1 MTTPIPES
9 RGIRK
14 SVQKKGR
21 LGLKGDM
28 RVKIERRCNSTY
40 IPISSFTMHS
50 VAGDTIRVI
59 LCFSV
64 PVSLDIS
71 PDARRMVGYLCKILT
86 IVYAAPVSAKSSV
99 CISFVFLS
107 HRKITYA

>member
-40 IPISSFTMHS
+40 IPISSFTMHP
-50 VAGDTIRVI
+50 VAGDNISHSLFLRACVFRYFSRRQANGGIPLQDSHNCIRGSGEREV
-59 LCFSV
+59 LR
-64 PVSLDIS
+64 LYQL
-71 PDARRMVGYLCKILT
+71 R
-86 IVYAAPVSAKSSV
+86 
-99 CISFVFLS
+99 VFEP
-107 HRKITYA
+107 